1 METIFV
7 PLALLAGGLLPIQA
21 GANAQLSKSVAS
33 PFAATT
39 LQLLVGAAVLL
50 LITTLAGSLAALA
63 GLSGVPWWHAIG
75 GLASALYVVSGILLF
90 PRLGA
95 VVTVGLFI
103 AGQMLASVALD
114 TSGILGVAAQSFDIA
129 TAAGTGAVLLGIIA
143 IVKGQT
149 AGTNA
154 QPVASLP
161 GWVLLAFVAG
171 AILPIQGAVNALL
184 RADLDAP
191 LAVGAVSFV
200 VATAG
205 MALVF
210 SLTAIATE
218 NAQTS
223 DARPAEHALVG
234 LARRLRRRLLRR
246 DCVHGHS
253 GNRHCRYSGAH
264 DRRATIGLDARGS
277 IRPLA
282 PAATAHFG
290 TALDGRGAA
299 PWWSHPHPDV
309 VRTRGV
315 GMP

>member
-50 LITTLAGSLAALA
+50 LITAFAGSLAALA
-63 GLSGVPWWHAIG
+63 GLSVVPWWHAIG

-114 TSGILGVAAQSFDIA
+114 TSGILGVAAQPFDLT
-129 TAAGTGAVLLGIIA
+129 TAAGAGAVLLGIFA

-205 MALVF
+205 MVLVF
-210 SLTAIATE
+210 LLTALATE
-218 NAQTS
+218 S
-223 DARPAEHALVG
+223 PRPQMRALTRMPWWGWLGGFVGAYYVVTVFMAIPEIGTAATVG
-234 LARRLRRRLLRR
+234 LTIVGQQLVSMLVDRYGLLRLPQR
-246 DCVHGHS
+246 PIS
-253 GNRHCRYSGAH
+253 GLRL
-264 DRRATIGLDARGS
+264 T
-277 IRPLA
+277 
-282 PAATAHFG
+282 
-290 TALDGRGAA
+290 
-299 PWWSHPHPDV
+299 
-309 VRTRGV
+309 GV
-315 GMP
+315 GLLLAGVTLILML

>member
-1 METIFV
+1 METILV

-39 LQLLVGAAVLL
+39 LQLLVGAMVLL
-50 LITTLAGSLAALA
+50 LITALAGSLAALA
-63 GLSGVPWWHAIG
+63 GLSEVPWWHTVG
-75 GLASALYVVSGILLF
+75 GLASALYVASGILLF

-114 TSGILGVAAQSFDIA
+114 TSGILGVAAQSFDLA

-154 QPVASLP
+154 QPVASLL

-184 RADLDAP
+184 RSDLGAP
-191 LAVGAVSFV
+191 LAVGAVSFF

-210 SLTAIATE
+210 LLTAIATE
-218 NAQTS
+218 MPKPQM
-223 DARPAEHALVG
+223 RALPSMPWWAWLGGFVGAYYVVTVFMAIPEIGTAATVG
-234 LARRLRRRLLRR
+234 LTIVGQQLVSVLVDRYGLLRLPQR
-246 DCVHGHS
+246 PIS
-253 GNRHCRYSGAH
+253 GLRL
-264 DRRATIGLDARGS
+264 T
-277 IRPLA
+277 
-282 PAATAHFG
+282 
-290 TALDGRGAA
+290 
-299 PWWSHPHPDV
+299 
-309 VRTRGV
+309 GV
-315 GMP
+315 GLLLAGVTLILML

>member
-39 LQLLVGAAVLL
+39 LQLSVAATVLL
-50 LITTLAGSLAALA
+50 VITALAGSLAALA
-63 GLSGVPWWHAIG
+63 GLSVVPWWHAIG

-114 TSGILGVAAQSFDIA
+114 TSGILGVAAQPFDLV

-143 IVKGQT
+143 IVKDQT

-154 QPVASLP
+154 QPVTSLP

-210 SLTAIATE
+210 LLTALATE
-218 NAQTS
+218 S
-223 DARPAEHALVG
+223 PRPQMRALTRMPWWGWLGGFVGAYYVVTVFMAIPEIGTAATVG
-234 LARRLRRRLLRR
+234 LTIVGQQLVSMLVDRYGLLRLPQR
-246 DCVHGHS
+246 PIS
-253 GNRHCRYSGAH
+253 GLRL
-264 DRRATIGLDARGS
+264 T
-277 IRPLA
+277 
-282 PAATAHFG
+282 
-290 TALDGRGAA
+290 
-299 PWWSHPHPDV
+299 
-309 VRTRGV
+309 GV
-315 GMP
+315 GLLLAGVTLILML

>member
-50 LITTLAGSLAALA
+50 LITTLAGSLGALA
-63 GLSGVPWWHAIG
+63 GLSDVPWWHAIG

-95 VVTVGLFI
+95 VVTVGLYI
-103 AGQMLASVALD
+103 AGQMLASVSLD
-114 TSGILGVAAQSFDIA
+114 TSGILGVAPQSFDLA
-129 TAAGTGAVLLGIIA
+129 TAAGTGAVLLGVIA
-143 IVKGQT
+143 LVKGQT

-154 QPVASLP
+154 RPVAGLP

-184 RADLDAP
+184 RADLGAP
-191 LAVGAVSFV
+191 LAVCAVSFG

-205 MALVF
+205 MVLVLL
-210 SLTAIATE
+210 LTAISTKTPKPQMRALPSMPLWGWLGGFIGAYYVVTVFIAIPEIGIAAT
-218 NAQTS
+218 
-223 DARPAEHALVG
+223 VG
-234 LARRLRRRLLRR
+234 LTIVGQQLVSMLVDRFGLLRRRNGLFR
-246 DCVHGHS
+246 DC
-253 GNRHCRYSGAH
+253 A
-264 DRRATIGLDARGS
+264 
-277 IRPLA
+277 
-282 PAATAHFG
+282 
-290 TALDGRGAA
+290 
-299 PWWSHPHPDV
+299 
-309 VRTRGV
+309 
-315 GMP
+315 

>member
-39 LQLLVGAAVLL
+39 LQLFVGAAVLL
-50 LITTLAGSLAALA
+50 VITALAGSLAALA
-63 GLSGVPWWHAIG
+63 GLSAVPWWHAIG

-114 TSGILGVAAQSFDIA
+114 TSGILGVAAQSFDLV
-129 TAAGTGAVLLGIIA
+129 TAGGTGAVLLGIIA

-205 MALVF
+205 MVLVF
-210 SLTAIATE
+210 LLTAIATE
-218 NAQTS
+218 MPKPQMRDLPSMPWWGWLGGFVGAYYVVTVFM
-223 DARPAEHALVG
+223 AIPEIGTAATVG
-234 LARRLRRRLLRR
+234 LTVVGQQLVSMLVDRYGLLRLPQR
-246 DCVHGHS
+246 PIS
-253 GNRHCRYSGAH
+253 GLRL
-264 DRRATIGLDARGS
+264 T
-277 IRPLA
+277 
-282 PAATAHFG
+282 
-290 TALDGRGAA
+290 
-299 PWWSHPHPDV
+299 
-309 VRTRGV
+309 GV
-315 GMP
+315 GLLLAGVTLILML

>member
-21 GANAQLSKSVAS
+21 SANAQLSRSVAS

-63 GLSGVPWWHAIG
+63 GLSDVPWWHAIG

-103 AGQMLASVALD
+103 AGQMLVSVALD
-114 TSGILGVAAQSFDIA
+114 TFGILGVAAQSFDIA

-149 AGTNA
+149 PVTNA
-154 QPVASLP
+154 PPVASLP

-200 VATAG
+200 VASAG
-205 MALVF
+205 MVLVF
-210 SLTAIATE
+210 LLTAIATE
-218 NAQTS
+218 MPKPQM
-223 DARPAEHALVG
+223 RALPSMPWWGWLGGFVGAYYVVTVFMAIPEIGTAATVG
-234 LARRLRRRLLRR
+234 LTILGQQLVSMFVDRYGLLRLPHR
-246 DCVHGHS
+246 PIS
-253 GNRHCRYSGAH
+253 GLRF
-264 DRRATIGLDARGS
+264 T
-277 IRPLA
+277 
-282 PAATAHFG
+282 
-290 TALDGRGAA
+290 
-299 PWWSHPHPDV
+299 
-309 VRTRGV
+309 GV
-315 GMP
+315 GLLLAGVSLTLML

>member
-7 PLALLAGGLLPIQA
+7 PLALLAGGLLPVQA

-39 LQLLVGAAVLL
+39 LQLFVAAAVLL
-50 LITTLAGSLAALA
+50 LVTAFA
-63 GLSGVPWWHAIG
+63 GLSAVPWWHAIG

-114 TSGILGVAAQSFDIA
+114 TSGILGVAPQSFDLA
-129 TAAGTGAVLLGIIA
+129 TAAGTVAVLLGIIA
-143 IVKGQT
+143 IVKGQS
-149 AGTNA
+149 AGANG
-154 QPVASLP
+154 QPVAGLA

-210 SLTAIATE
+210 LLTAIATE
-218 NAQTS
+218 SPKPQM
-223 DARPAEHALVG
+223 HALPSMPWWGWLGGFVGAYYVVTVFMAIPEIGTAATVG
-234 LARRLRRRLLRR
+234 LTIVGQQLVSMLVDRYGLLRLPQR
-246 DCVHGHS
+246 PIS
-253 GNRHCRYSGAH
+253 GLRLTGVALLLGAVTFILT
-264 DRRATIGLDARGS
+264 D
-277 IRPLA
+277 
-282 PAATAHFG
+282 
-290 TALDGRGAA
+290 
-299 PWWSHPHPDV
+299 
-309 VRTRGV
+309 
-315 GMP
+315 

>member
-7 PLALLAGGLLPIQA
+7 PLALFAGGLLPIQA

-39 LQLLVGAAVLL
+39 LQLLVGAAAFF
-50 LITTLAGSLAALA
+50 LITTFAGSLAALA
-63 GLSGVPWWHAIG
+63 GLSDVPWWHAIG

-114 TSGILGVAAQSFDIA
+114 TSGILGVAPQSFDLA

-143 IVKGQT
+143 IVKGKT
-149 AGTNA
+149 ASTTA
-154 QPVASLP
+154 QAITSLP

-184 RADLDAP
+184 RAELDAP
-191 LAVGAVSFV
+191 LAVGTVSFA

-210 SLTAIATE
+210 LLTAIATKTPKP
-218 NAQTS
+218 QMG
-223 DARPAEHALVG
+223 ALPNMPWWGWLGGFVGAYYVVTVFMAIPEIGTAATVG
-234 LARRLRRRLLRR
+234 LTIVGQQLVSMLVDRYGLLRLPQR
-246 DCVHGHS
+246 PIS
-253 GNRHCRYSGAH
+253 GLRLTGVA
-264 DRRATIGLDARGS
+264 LL
-277 IRPLA
+277 LA
-282 PAATAHFG
+282 
-290 TALDGRGAA
+290 
-299 PWWSHPHPDV
+299 
-309 VRTRGV
+309 GV
-315 GMP
+315 TLILML

>member
-50 LITTLAGSLAALA
+50 LITTFAGSPAALA
-63 GLSGVPWWHAIG
+63 GLSDVPWWHAIG

-114 TSGILGVAAQSFDIA
+114 TSGILGVAPQSFDLA

-143 IVKGQT
+143 IVKGKT
-149 AGTNA
+149 ASTTA
-154 QPVASLP
+154 QAITSLP

-184 RADLDAP
+184 RAELDAP
-191 LAVGAVSFV
+191 LAVGTVSFA

-210 SLTAIATE
+210 LLTAIATKTPKP
-218 NAQTS
+218 QMG
-223 DARPAEHALVG
+223 ALPNMPWWGWLGGFVGAYYVVTVFMAIPEIGTAATVG
-234 LARRLRRRLLRR
+234 LTIVGQQLVSMLVDRYGLLRLPQR
-246 DCVHGHS
+246 PIS
-253 GNRHCRYSGAH
+253 GLRLTGVA
-264 DRRATIGLDARGS
+264 LL
-277 IRPLA
+277 LA
-282 PAATAHFG
+282 
-290 TALDGRGAA
+290 
-299 PWWSHPHPDV
+299 
-309 VRTRGV
+309 GV
-315 GMP
+315 TLILML

>member
-1 METIFV
+1 
-7 PLALLAGGLLPIQA
+7 
-21 GANAQLSKSVAS
+21 
-33 PFAATT
+33 
-39 LQLLVGAAVLL
+39 
-50 LITTLAGSLAALA
+50 
-63 GLSGVPWWHAIG
+63 
-75 GLASALYVVSGILLF
+75 LASALYVVSGILLF

-114 TSGILGVAAQSFDIA
+114 TSGILGVAPQSFDLA

-154 QPVASLP
+154 QPVAGLA

-191 LAVGAVSFV
+191 LAVGAISFV
-200 VATAG
+200 VASTG
-205 MALVF
+205 MVLVF
-210 SLTAIATE
+210 TLAAIAT
-218 NAQTS
+218 NPQTS
-223 DARPAEHALVG
+223 DARAPEHALVG
-234 LARRLRRRLLRR
+234 LARRLRRRVLRR
-246 DCVHGHS
+246 HGVHGHS
-253 GNRHCRYSGAH
+253 GNRHCRYGGPDNRGA
-264 DRRATIGLDARGS
+264 TVGVDARRS

-282 PAATAHFG
+282 PAATSYFG
-290 TALDGRGAA
+290 TALDRRCAA
-299 PWWSHPHPDV
+299 PRWGHLHPDV
-309 VRTRGV
+309 VENPGL

>member
-1 METIFV
+1 METLFV
-7 PLALLAGGLLPIQA
+7 PLALLAGGLLPVQA

-50 LITTLAGSLAALA
+50 LIAAFAGSLAALA
-63 GLSGVPWWHAIG
+63 GLFAVPWWHAVG
-75 GLASALYVVSGILLF
+75 GLASAVYVISGILLF

-114 TSGILGVAAQSFDIA
+114 SFGILGIVSQSFHLA

-143 IVKGQT
+143 IVKGQS

-154 QPVASLP
+154 QPLAGLA

-191 LAVGAVSFV
+191 LAVGAISFV

-210 SLTAIATE
+210 LLTAIAT
-218 NAQTS
+218 ATPKPQV
-223 DARPAEHALVG
+223 RALPSMPWWGWLGGFVGAYYVVTVFMAIPEIGTAATVG
-234 LARRLRRRLLRR
+234 LTVVGQQLVSMLVDRYGLLRLPQR
-246 DCVHGHS
+246 PIS
-253 GNRHCRYSGAH
+253 GLRL
-264 DRRATIGLDARGS
+264 T
-277 IRPLA
+277 
-282 PAATAHFG
+282 
-290 TALDGRGAA
+290 
-299 PWWSHPHPDV
+299 
-309 VRTRGV
+309 GV
-315 GMP
+315 TLLLGGVILILTH

>member
-39 LQLLVGAAVLL
+39 LQLFVGAAVLL
-50 LITTLAGSLAALA
+50 VITALAGSLAALA
-63 GLSGVPWWHAIG
+63 GLSVVPWWHAIG

-114 TSGILGVAAQSFDIA
+114 TSGILGVAVQPFDLT
-129 TAAGTGAVLLGIIA
+129 TAAGAGAVLLGIFA

-210 SLTAIATE
+210 LLTALATE
-218 NAQTS
+218 S
-223 DARPAEHALVG
+223 PRPQMRALTRMPWWGWLGGFVGAYYVVTVFMAIPEIGTAATVG
-234 LARRLRRRLLRR
+234 LTIVGQQLVSMLVDRYGLLRLPQR
-246 DCVHGHS
+246 PIS
-253 GNRHCRYSGAH
+253 GLRL
-264 DRRATIGLDARGS
+264 T
-277 IRPLA
+277 
-282 PAATAHFG
+282 
-290 TALDGRGAA
+290 
-299 PWWSHPHPDV
+299 
-309 VRTRGV
+309 GV
-315 GMP
+315 GLLLAGVTLILML